1 MTTGRIF
8 QVNASEGGV
17 PKLPVAEGRVTEQGL
32 VGDRQRNLKHHGGP
46 QRALCLFPLEGILDL
61 QAEGHPIYPGAIGEN
76 VTIAGLDW
84 HKVTPGMTMRLG
96 DEVRVEI
103 TDYAHPCSHIVAAF
117 RDGNMNHVSAKK
129 TPHRARVYARV
140 LREGV
145 IRPGDLVTLE
155 P

>member
-1 MTTGRIF
+1 MGRVF
-8 QVNASEGGV
+8 QINASEGGV
-17 PKLPVAEGRVTEQGL
+17 PKLPMAEGHVTAGGL
-32 VGDRQRNLKHHGGP
+32 VGDKQRNLKHHGGP

-84 HKVTPGMTMRLG
+84 RKVTPGVTMQLG
-96 DEVRVEI
+96 NEVRVEI
-103 TDYAHPCSHIVAAF
+103 TDYAHPCSNIVAAF
-117 RDGNMNHVSAKK
+117 SDGNMNRVSAKK

-140 LREGV
+140 LQEGV
-145 IRPGDLVTLE
+145 IRPGDVVTLE

>member
-1 MTTGRIF
+1 MTTGSIF
-8 QVNASEGGV
+8 QINASKGGV
-17 PKLPVAEGRVTEQGL
+17 PKAPMAEGRVTVDGL
-32 VGDRQRNLKHHGGP
+32 VGDKQRNLKHHGGP

-84 HKVTPGMTMRLG
+84 RKVTPGVTMQLG
-96 DEVRVEI
+96 NEVRVEI
-103 TDYAHPCSHIVAAF
+103 TGYAHPCSNIVAAF
-117 RDGNMNHVSAKK
+117 SDGNMNRVSVKK

-140 LREGV
+140 LQEGV
-145 IRPGDLVTLE
+145 IRPGDVVTLE